1 MCPIE
6 IGLSIMEMG
15 RALSPEGHHQSEMNK
30 AWIHDTKSGC
40 DVCKAYT
47 APNIFL
53 ELSINYSIS

>member
-1 MCPIE
+1 
-6 IGLSIMEMG
+6 MEMG